1 MRVLLL
7 RWLILAFAVWV
18 AGKVV
23 PGITYQDW
31 SDLALAAIILGLIN
45 AIIRP
50 ALIIL
55 SLPLLLFSLGLFLL
69 AINTALFYLVGKIV
83 SGFEVQTWW
92 AAFWG
97 SLIVSVVTTVL
108 KVPDPRKVVV
118 KQKTEHRFDDSPPGK
133 DKVIDV

>member
-7 RWLILAFAVWV
+7 RWLILGFAVWV
-18 AGKVV
+18 ACEVV
-23 PGITYQDW
+23 PGIAYENWKDI
-31 SDLALAAIILGLIN
+31 ALAAVILGLIN
-45 AIIRP
+45 AILKP

-69 AINTALFYLVGKIV
+69 VINTVLFYLVGKLV
-83 SGFEVQTWW
+83 GGFEVATWW

-108 KVPDPRKVVV
+108 KVPDPRRVVV
-118 KQKTEHRFDDSPPGK
+118 EKKAEHRFDDTPPGK